1 MKKIISTLFLTLL
14 FLCISLMNSYAS
26 NIIIEKSGENNVKIE
41 SVNGV
46 FYLKTDI
53 QLTGYS
59 VNCSGDKLI
68 LWGHSKILNESN
80 PQDSLII
87 LFDLTKQIKIKEQ
100 GFSKGVFDV
109 NFIKK
114 ITQHI
119 LIVTLVLLLMSS
131 PAILL
136 LYSKVLIL
144 RKMII
149 LSIARKIKAGHMTN
163 IVITSK
169 YFFVCVG

>member
-14 FLCISLMNSYAS
+14 LLCISLMNSYAS

-114 ITQHI
+114 NNTAYID
-119 LIVTLVLLLMSS
+119 SD
-131 PAILL
+131 PGF
-136 LYSKVLIL
+136 
-144 RKMII
+144 II
-149 LSIARKIKAGHMTN
+149 N
-163 IVITSK
+163 VITGNTFIIPQGFDPSEDDNFEHCEKDKSWTYDK
-169 YFFVCVG
+169 YRNNQ